1 MADRH
6 PMSGVR
12 GQGPESSAAVF
23 LAEPAVVSAI
33 EDWRAWLAHERRASR
48 HTLDAYGRDLAAF
61 FRFLAE
67 HLGFPPG
74 LRELDG
80 LTPADFR
87 SYLASRAG
95 AGLGRT
101 SVARAMSTL
110 RGFFRFLDRAGLAHN
125 AAIGGIRTPRVPQS
139 IPKALTETDARMA
152 VEAVGDLSDES
163 WVARRDTALLLLLYG
178 CGLRIGEALAL
189 NRLAVQSLQAAG
201 RGQAKAGGNTEAASG
216 TKAGLPTEAASAA
229 KAGGTM
235 IVTGKGDKQ
244 RMVPVLPVV
253 ARAVDDYL
261 AACPYGAGDDDPL
274 FVGVRGKRL
283 NPGVVQR
290 QVRRLRALLGLPETA
305 TPHALRHSFATH
317 LLSGGGDLRTIQEL
331 LGHASLSTTQRYTAV
346 DAGHLTAVYRKAHP
360 RARRR

>member
-1 MADRH
+1 MADQH
-6 PMSGVR
+6 PLPETHA
-12 GQGPESSAAVF
+12 QGPEPSAAAYV
-23 LAEPAVVSAI
+23 AEPAVVSAI
-33 EDWRAWLAHERRASR
+33 EDWRRWLAHERRASR
-48 HTLDAYGRDLAAF
+48 HTVDAYGRDVAAF
-61 FRFLAE
+61 LRFLSG

-74 LRELDG
+74 LRDLDG

-95 AGLGRT
+95 EGLGRT

-110 RGFFRFLDRAGLAHN
+110 RGFFRFLDRAGLARN
-125 AAIGGIRTPRVPQS
+125 AAIGAIRTPRVPQS
-139 IPKALTETDARMA
+139 IPKALTEVDARMA
-152 VEAVGDLSDES
+152 VEAVGDLSDEP

-189 NRLAVQSLQAAG
+189 NR
-201 RGQAKAGGNTEAASG
+201 GQAPAGE
-216 TKAGLPTEAASAA
+216 
-229 KAGGTM
+229 TM
-235 IVTGKGDKQ
+235 VVTGKGNKQ

-253 ARAVDDYL
+253 ARAIDGYL
-261 AACPYGAGDDDPL
+261 AACPYPLGDDDPL
-274 FVGVRGKRL
+274 FLGVRGKRL
-283 NPGVVQR
+283 NAGVVQR

>member
-1 MADRH
+1 MADQH
-6 PMSGVR
+6 PMPGAH
-12 GQGPESSAAVF
+12 GQGPESSAAAYV
-23 LAEPAVVSAI
+23 AEPAVVSAI
-33 EDWRAWLAHERRASR
+33 EDWRGWLAHERRASR
-48 HTLDAYGRDLAAF
+48 HTVDAYGRDVAAF
-61 FRFLAE
+61 LRFLTG

-74 LRELDG
+74 LRDLDG

-95 AGLGRT
+95 EGLGRT

-125 AAIGGIRTPRVPQS
+125 AAIGAIRTPRVPQS
-139 IPKALTETDARMA
+139 IPKALTEADARMA
-152 VEAVGDLSDES
+152 VEVVGDLSDEP

-189 NRLAVQSLQAAG
+189 NR
-201 RGQAKAGGNTEAASG
+201 GQAP
-216 TKAGLPTEAASAA
+216 AGLPTEATSAV

-235 IVTGKGDKQ
+235 VITGKGGKQ

-253 ARAVDDYL
+253 ARAIDDYL
-261 AACPYGAGDDDPL
+261 AACPYPLGDDDPL
-274 FVGVRGKRL
+274 FMGVRGKRL
-283 NPGVVQR
+283 NAGVVQR

>member
-1 MADRH
+1 MADQQPLPDAH
-6 PMSGVR
+6 GKE
-12 GQGPESSAAVF
+12 PEPLAAAYV
-23 LAEPAVVSAI
+23 AEPAVVSAI
-33 EDWRAWLAHERRASR
+33 EDWRGWLAHERRASR
-48 HTLDAYGRDLAAF
+48 HTVDAYGRDLAAF
-61 FRFLAE
+61 FRFLAG

-74 LRELDG
+74 LRDLDG

-95 AGLGRT
+95 DGLGRT

-110 RGFFRFLDRAGLAHN
+110 RGFFRFLDRAGLARN
-125 AAIGGIRTPRVPQS
+125 AAIGAIRTPRIPQS
-139 IPKALTETDARMA
+139 IPKALTEVDARMA
-152 VEAVGDLSDES
+152 VEAVGDLSDEP

-189 NRLAVQSLQAAG
+189 NR
-201 RGQAKAGGNTEAASG
+201 GQA
-216 TKAGLPTEAASAA
+216 PTA

-235 IVTGKGDKQ
+235 VVTGKGNKQ

-253 ARAVDDYL
+253 ARAIDGYL
-261 AACPYGAGDDDPL
+261 AACPYPLGDDDPL

-283 NPGVVQR
+283 NAGVVQR

-305 TPHALRHSFATH
+305 TPHAFRHSFATH
-317 LLSGGGDLRTIQEL
+317 LLSGGCDLRTIQEL